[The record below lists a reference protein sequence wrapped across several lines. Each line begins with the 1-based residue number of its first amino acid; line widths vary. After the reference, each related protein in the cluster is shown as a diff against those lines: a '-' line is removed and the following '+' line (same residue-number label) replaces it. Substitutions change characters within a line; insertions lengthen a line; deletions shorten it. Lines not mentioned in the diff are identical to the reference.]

1 MTELWI
7 NMYDTERITK
17 IIEDIERYFKDLD
30 SLNIRSVVDL
40 KSRKNFY
47 SLSMVLFSITNRV
60 IDLGDEI
67 VSANKLGM
75 PSTYKDIFRLM
86 YRNKFIS
93 KDLERKLSN
102 LVFYRNLLSHEYYDL
117 SEKDVFDVFIRISV
131 VKEFLEIVKTL
142 LRRK

>member
-1 MTELWI
+1 MTEFWI